1 MIPPSLTTST
11 PASVAPSALGAKRA
25 GGRLR
30 SKLRTQPGPTVDAP
44 MSRESPRCSAAQ
56 QTPFGLPARPRR
68 VTAEQCAL
76 CHGGS
81 LPALLAPESHG
92 CLLRRRS
99 LAKEIGMGIGRGWGW
114 KIAVGALILRV
125 ALAGKVFSQNNP
137 ATQPAAPAAAPAPAP
152 PPSKPD
158 PAGTATGGIGD
169 VAAKEAGKPSL
180 LEIAEQAGKN
190 KISINMMW
198 TLLTGFLVMF
208 MQAGFALVETGF
220 TRAKNVAHTMM
231 MNFMIYVIG
240 MTGYWI
246 MGYALQMGGVGALA
260 TLGGTGV
267 LDSEFTVTLFG
278 KEFGLFGM
286 KGFFLARSSYDVAVF
301 TLVLFPL
308 VFMDTAAA

>member
-30 SKLRTQPGPTVDAP
+30 SKIRTHPGPTVDAP

-99 LAKEIGMGIGRGWGW
+99 LAKEIRMEIGKRWGW
-114 KIAVGALILRV
+114 KIAVGALILTV
-125 ALAGKVFSQNNP
+125 ALAGKVLSQDKP
-137 ATQPAAPAAAPAPAP
+137 ATPPAAPAAAPAPAP

-169 VAAKEAGKPSL
+169 VAAKEAGKPTL
-180 LEIAEQAGKN
+180 LEIAEQAGEK
-190 KISINMMW
+190 KISTKPMW
-198 TLLTGFLVMF
+198 ALLPGLPVPFLPAGFLGGG
-208 MQAGFALVETGF
+208 AGVPPGHNG
-220 TRAKNVAHTMM
+220 RAT
-231 MNFMIYVIG
+231 
-240 MTGYWI
+240 
-246 MGYALQMGGVGALA
+246 
-260 TLGGTGV
+260 GTGK
-267 LDSEFTVTLFG
+267 LPEQ
-278 KEFGLFGM
+278 
-286 KGFFLARSSYDVAVF
+286 
-301 TLVLFPL
+301 
-308 VFMDTAAA
+308 